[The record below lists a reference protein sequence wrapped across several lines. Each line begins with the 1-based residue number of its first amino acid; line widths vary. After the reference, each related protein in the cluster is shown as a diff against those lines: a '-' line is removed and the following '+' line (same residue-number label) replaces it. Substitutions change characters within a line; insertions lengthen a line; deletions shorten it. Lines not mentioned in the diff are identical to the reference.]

1 MKTFAVKILLCFCC
15 QKDKR
20 LQQIAGTALK
30 IMKAKAFD
38 TRLFKRILKFTKPYQ
53 WRFNGV
59 IIFAVSLSI
68 FAALR
73 PYLLKQTVDGYIAT
87 QDQNGLLMYVILM
100 GIVLLLEVFS
110 QFYFVYWA
118 NWLGQDIVKDIRT
131 KLFRHILSFRMK
143 YFDHVP
149 VGQLVTRSVSDIES
163 IARIFSQGL
172 FMIIS
177 DLMKMVV
184 VLAFMFYMNWTLT
197 WIVIVAMPILV
208 FFTRIFQKKMQV
220 AFEEVRTQIAN
231 MNSFVQERVTG
242 MKIVQLFNREKI
254 EYEKF
259 KSINDKHKKAW
270 IKTILYNSIFFPIAD
285 IISSLTL
292 GFIVLY
298 GGIKILN
305 GDNFTTFG
313 DLFSYTMFIG
323 MLFNPL
329 RQIAD
334 KFNEMQL
341 GMIAANRVFDILDTE
356 DQIQDT
362 GVIDAPIFKGDIEFK
377 KVRFGY
383 IPDEEVIKGID
394 LEVSAGQTIA
404 IVGSTGAGKST
415 IINLLNRFYEINSG
429 SIYID
434 NHNIENY
441 TLGSLRKQIAV
452 VLQDVFLFADT
463 IFNNI
468 TLNNPEISREQV
480 LAAAKK
486 IGVHEFIMSLPDNYD
501 FDVKERG
508 VMLSSGQRQLFAFL
522 RAYVSNPSILILD
535 EATSSI
541 DTYSEELI
549 QRATETITKGRT
561 SIVIAH
567 RLATIVNADKIVVMD
582 KGLIVEQGT
591 HQELIN
597 RESGYYKNLYDSQ
610 FSVAN

>member
-1 MKTFAVKILLCFCC
+1 
-15 QKDKR
+15 
-20 LQQIAGTALK
+20 
-30 IMKAKAFD
+30 MKAKAFD
-38 TRLFKRILKFTKPYQ
+38 TRLFRRILKFTKPYQ

-59 IIFAVSLSI
+59 VIFAISLSI

-87 QDQNGLLMYVILM
+87 HDQQGLLMYVTLM

-110 QFYFVYWA
+110 QFYFVFWA

-149 VGQLVTRSVSDIES
+149 VGQLVTRTVSDIES

-184 VLAFMFYMNWTLT
+184 VLAFMFFMNWTLT

-242 MKIVQLFNREKI
+242 MKIVQLFNREEI

-259 KSINDKHKKAW
+259 KTINNKHKKAW
-270 IKTILYNSIFFPIAD
+270 MKTILYNSIFLPIAD

-362 GVIDAPIFKGDIEFK
+362 GTIEAPIFKGDIKFK

-383 IPDEEVIKGID
+383 IPDEEVIKGVD
-394 LEVSAGQTIA
+394 LEVNAGQTVA

-434 NHNIENY
+434 NHNIEDY
-441 TLGSLRKQIAV
+441 TLDSLRKQIAV

-508 VMLSSGQRQLFAFL
+508 VMLSSGQRQLIAFL

-567 RLATIVNADKIVVMD
+567 RLATIINAGKIVVMD

-597 RESGYYKNLYDSQ
+597 RKNGYYKNLYDSQ

>member
-1 MKTFAVKILLCFCC
+1 
-15 QKDKR
+15 
-20 LQQIAGTALK
+20 
-30 IMKAKAFD
+30 MKAKAFD
-38 TRLFKRILKFTKPYQ
+38 TRLFKRILQYTKPYKL
-53 WRFNGV
+53 RFNGV

-73 PYLLKQTVDGYIAT
+73 PYLLKQTVDEYIKT
-87 QDQNGLLMYVILM
+87 QDKYGLLFYVSLM
-100 GIVLLLEVFS
+100 GFVLLLEVFS
-110 QFYFVYWA
+110 QFFFVYWA
-118 NWLGQDIVKDIRT
+118 NWLGQDIVKDIRN
-131 KLFRHILSFRMK
+131 KMFKHILSFKMK
-143 YFDHVP
+143 YFDNVP
-149 VGQLVTRSVSDIES
+149 VGQLVTRSVSDIEA

-177 DLMKMVV
+177 DLMKMIV
-184 VLAFMFYMNWTLT
+184 VLIFMFYMNWKLT
-197 WIVIVAMPILV
+197 WIVLVAMPVLV
-208 FFTRIFQKKMQV
+208 FFTRIFQKKMQI

-231 MNSFVQERVTG
+231 LNSFVQERVTG
-242 MKIVQLFNREKI
+242 MKIVQLFHREDI
-254 EYEKF
+254 EIEKF
-259 KSINDKHKKAW
+259 KTINEKHKKAW

-292 GFIVLY
+292 GFVVLY

-341 GMIAANRVFDILDTE
+341 GMIAANRVFDILDTQ

-362 GVIDAPIFKGDIEFK
+362 GTIEAPVFKGSIQFK
-377 KVRFGY
+377 DVHFGY
-383 IPDEEVIKGID
+383 IANEDVIKGID
-394 LEVSAGQTIA
+394 LDVKAGKTIA

-429 SIYID
+429 TICID
-434 NHNIENY
+434 GHNIENY
-441 TLGSLRKQIAV
+441 TLSSLRKQIAV

-468 TLNNPEISREQV
+468 TLNNPEVSREQV

-486 IGVHEFIMSLPDNYD
+486 IGVHKFIMSLPDNYD

-508 VMLSSGQRQLFAFL
+508 VMLSSGQRQLIAFL

-549 QRATETITKGRT
+549 QKATETITKGRT

-567 RLATIVNADKIVVMD
+567 RLATILKADKIVVMD

-591 HQELIN
+591 HQELL
-597 RESGYYKNLYDSQ
+597 EKSGGYYKNLYDSQ
-610 FSVAN
+610 FVTEN

>member
-1 MKTFAVKILLCFCC
+1 
-15 QKDKR
+15 
-20 LQQIAGTALK
+20 
-30 IMKAKAFD
+30 MKAKAFD
-38 TRLFKRILKFTKPYQ
+38 TRLFKRILHYTKPYQ

-59 IIFAVSLSI
+59 VVFAISLSL
-68 FAALR
+68 FSALR
-73 PYLLKQTVDGYIAT
+73 PYLLKQTVDSYIQKEDAS
-87 QDQNGLLMYVILM
+87 GLLLYITLM

-118 NWLGQDIVKDIRT
+118 NWLGQDIVKDIRV
-131 KLFRHILSFRMK
+131 KLFKHILSFRMK
-143 YFDHVP
+143 YFDLVP

-184 VLAFMFYMNWTLT
+184 VLIFMFYMNWKLT

-208 FFTRIFQKKMQV
+208 YVTRIFQRKMQV
-220 AFEEVRTQIAN
+220 AFEEVRAQIAN
-231 MNSFVQERVTG
+231 MNTFVQERVTG
-242 MKIVQLFNREKI
+242 MKIVQLFNREEI
-254 EYEKF
+254 ESEKF
-259 KSINDKHKKAW
+259 KIINEKHQNAW

-292 GFIVLY
+292 GCVVLY
-298 GGIKILN
+298 GGIKIIN
-305 GDNFTTFG
+305 GDHFTTFG
-313 DLFSYTMFIG
+313 DLFSYTMFISL
-323 MLFNPL
+323 LFNPL

-341 GMIAANRVFDILDTE
+341 GMISANRVFEIIDTQ
-356 DQIQDT
+356 DQIQDN
-362 GVIDAPIFKGDIEFK
+362 GNIEAPVFDGNITFKD
-377 KVRFGY
+377 VRFSY
-383 IPDEEVIKGID
+383 IDNEEVIKGID
-394 LEVSAGQTIA
+394 LKVNSGETIA

-415 IINLLNRFYEINSG
+415 IINLLNRFYEIKSG
-429 SIYID
+429 TICID
-434 NHNIENY
+434 NVNIEDY
-441 TLGSLRKQIAV
+441 TLSSLRKQIAI

-463 IFNNI
+463 IYNNI
-468 TLNNPEISREQV
+468 TLNNPDISRENV
-480 LAAAKK
+480 YAAAKE
-486 IGVHEFIMSLPDNYD
+486 IGVHDFIMSLPNNYD

-508 VMLSSGQRQLFAFL
+508 VMLSSGQRQLIAFL

-582 KGLIVEQGT
+582 KGLIVEEGT

-597 RESGYYKNLYDSQ
+597 KESGYYKNLYDSQ
-610 FSVAN
+610 FSLAE

>member
-1 MKTFAVKILLCFCC
+1 
-15 QKDKR
+15 
-20 LQQIAGTALK
+20 
-30 IMKAKAFD
+30 MKAKAFD
-38 TRLFKRILKFTKPYQ
+38 TGLFKRILTYTKPYK
-53 WRFNGV
+53 WRYYGV

-73 PYLLKQTVDGYIAT
+73 PYLLKQTVDGYIKT
-87 QDQNGLLMYVILM
+87 HDKYGLLMYIILM
-100 GIVLLLEVFS
+100 GLVLIMEVFS

-131 KLFRHILSFRMK
+131 KLFKHILSFRMK
-143 YFDHVP
+143 YFDLVP

-177 DLMKMVV
+177 DMMKMLV
-184 VLAFMFYMNWTLT
+184 VLIFMFYMNWKLT

-208 FFTRIFQKKMQV
+208 YITRIFQRKMQV

-242 MKIVQLFNREKI
+242 MKIVQLFNRERI
-254 EYEKF
+254 EAENF
-259 KSINDKHKKAW
+259 KEINNKHRVAW

-285 IISSLTL
+285 IISSITL
-292 GFIVLY
+292 GLVVVY
-298 GGIKILN
+298 V
-305 GDNFTTFG
+305 
-313 DLFSYTMFIG
+313 
-323 MLFNPL
+323 P
-329 RQIAD
+329 
-334 KFNEMQL
+334 E
-341 GMIAANRVFDILDTE
+341 
-356 DQIQDT
+356 
-362 GVIDAPIFKGDIEFK
+362 
-377 KVRFGY
+377 
-383 IPDEEVIKGID
+383 EEVIKGID
-394 LEVSAGQTIA
+394 LSVEAGQTIA

-429 SIYID
+429 TIFID
-434 NHNIENY
+434 GHNIENY
-441 TLGSLRKQIAV
+441 TLASLRKQIAV

-463 IFNNI
+463 IYNNI
-468 TLNNPEISREQV
+468 TLQNPEITREQV
-480 LAAAKK
+480 LDAAKK
-486 IGVHEFIMSLPDNYD
+486 IGVHDFIMSLPDNYD

-508 VMLSSGQRQLFAFL
+508 VMLSSGQRQLIAFL
-522 RAYVSNPSILILD
+522 RSYVSNPSILILD

-561 SIVIAH
+561 SIIIAH

-591 HQELIN
+591 HQELLN
-597 RESGYYKNLYDSQ
+597 KAEGYYKNLYDSQ